1 MKKILFII
9 SFFSCSLLHAEFIN
23 IGIFVSEN
31 VRAFDFSIRAGE
43 YALFTEK
50 GKVREFKSGSTL
62 SVELQ
67 NNQIVIRSGNK
78 NLGQFQE
85 ANLVGI
91 GWYNHF
97 LVKLKDPAT
106 SKPLPGKE
114 RRYDDN
120 LKVVALKNK
129 LQLINN
135 INLDNYVAGVVEA
148 EVGRK
153 PPKEYFKLQ
162 AIICRTYALS
172 NTHKHLFEGYNLCD
186 EVHCQ
191 AYHGKTFYS
200 DIVDASMQTKGAV
213 IVDSNIELITA
224 AFHSNCGGE
233 TVNSE
238 DVWTN
243 PLYYLK
249 SVKDTFCIHKKNAVW
264 EKEINAHTWNSFIRA
279 HMEEQNREKH
289 SPFSKNDLNRR
300 KTLVANTNPQ
310 LTYKAIRNHFNL
322 RSTFFTVLPK
332 GNKVILKGK
341 GYGHGVGLCQ
351 EGAMEMAAQGYDYS
365 EILHFY
371 YSGVHIIDLSA
382 LDFFKED

>member
-1 MKKILFII
+1 MKKILLVLLIVI
-9 SFFSCSLLHAEFIN
+9 SSLAKAEFIN
-23 IGIFVSEN
+23 IGIFVSKN
-31 VRAFDFSIRAGE
+31 VQSLDFSIRAGK
-43 YALFTEK
+43 YALFTKKGKVKELESGSVLNIQLLNNLIKVKEK
-50 GKVREFKSGSTL
+50 GKLIGTYE
-62 SVELQ
+62 E
-67 NNQIVIRSGNK
+67 I
-78 NLGQFQE
+78 NLI
-85 ANLVGI
+85 GI

-97 LVKLKDPAT
+97 LIKTT
-106 SKPLPGKE
+106 SPDGLAA
-114 RRYDDN
+114 RYDDN
-120 LKVVALKNK
+120 LKVSAMSNK

-153 PPKEYFKLQ
+153 PPREYFKLQ

-186 EVHCQ
+186 DVHCQ
-191 AYHGKTFYS
+191 AYHGKSFYT

-213 IVDSNIELITA
+213 IVDSNIDLITA

-238 DVWTN
+238 DVWTSS
-243 PLYYLK
+243 LYYLR
-249 SVKDTFCIHKKNAVW
+249 SIKDTFCIRKRNALW
-264 EKEINAHTWNSFIRA
+264 EKKLDARNWKNYLTAHVPENMIDSGF
-279 HMEEQNREKH
+279 H
-289 SPFSKNDLNRR
+289 SSDLNDR
-300 KTLVANTNPQ
+300 KVYILNSN
-310 LTYKAIRNHFNL
+310 LSYEDIRHHFKL
-322 RSTFFTVLPK
+322 RSTFFTATNM
-332 GNKVILKGK
+332 GNNVILKGK